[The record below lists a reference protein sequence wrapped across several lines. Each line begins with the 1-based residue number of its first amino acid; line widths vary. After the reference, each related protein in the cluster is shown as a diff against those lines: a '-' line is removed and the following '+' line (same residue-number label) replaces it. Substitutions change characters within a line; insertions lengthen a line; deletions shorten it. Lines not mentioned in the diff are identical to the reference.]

1 MARALVRN
9 PPILLFD
16 EPTSSMDRLT
26 ETQLID
32 RLQRVIDGQTMIMF
46 THRNSLLKLVDRVIV
61 LDGGRIVADGPRD
74 QVIEAL
80 KQGQIRP
87 SDGKD

>member
-1 MARALVRN
+1 MARELVRT

-26 ETQLID
+26 ETQLIG
-32 RLQRVIDGQTMIMF
+32 RLQQVIDGQTVIMF
-46 THRNSLLKLVDRVIV
+46 THRNSLLNLVDRVIV
-61 LDGGRIVADGPRD
+61 LDGGRVVADGPRD

-80 KQGQIRP
+80 KQGQIRL
-87 SDGKD
+87 SDGNA